1 MSEQIKAE
9 PTSQTPSPTQPGA
22 DSANLGPAVPEPT
35 QTNNKVT
42 IGIIV
47 GAIVILAI
55 LIGIVVL
62 LYTHPGPT
70 AVIRD
75 IVIIALAFASLA
87 IGVLLVI
94 LVFQLQSLIAL
105 LRDEI
110 KPMLT
115 NANQTVSTVRGTA
128 VFVSDN
134 LVKPTINVASF
145 AAGVKG
151 VQQAILGKV
160 NSAGRRTS
168 GTKSTRGPSTK

>member
-9 PTSQTPSPTQPGA
+9 PASQTPSQPGVA
-22 DSANLGPAVPEPT
+22 STDLGPAMPEPT
-35 QTNNKVT
+35 KTNTKLL
-42 IGIIV
+42 IGLIGGSLV
-47 GAIVILAI
+47 FLAI
-55 LIGIVVL
+55 LIGIIAL

-75 IVIIALAFASLA
+75 IFIIALAFTSLI
-87 IGVLLVI
+87 IGLLLLV

-105 LRDEI
+105 LRNEI

-115 NANQTVSTVRGTA
+115 NANQTVNTVRGTA

-145 AAGVKG
+145 VAGVKG
-151 VQQAILGKV
+151 VQQAIFGKV
-160 NSAGRRTS
+160 SSAGGRTA
-168 GTKSTRGPSTK
+168 GTKKASGSSAK